1 MKYLAT
7 AIILL
12 IPALAAAAGGPV
24 ALGSNGGKFGDWTA
38 AIYGTGGAKVCYAF
52 TTAQTSKLDIH
63 KRGPVMLTVT
73 ERTGNRDEVTLS
85 AGYTYPAKPTVTL
98 TIGTTAIDFYTQGG
112 TAFTSSGTDAVAA
125 FKNGATAEAVS
136 SGPHGHPVTD
146 DFSLTGFSGAY
157 NAIAKACP

>member
-1 MKYLAT
+1 MKYLGS

-12 IPALAAAAGGPV
+12 IPALAAADAPV
-24 ALGSNGGKFGDWTA
+24 ALGPNNGTFGDWTA
-38 AIYGTGGAKVCYAF
+38 ATYGTGAAKVCYAF
-52 TTAQTSKLDIH
+52 TPAQTSKPAIH

-112 TAFTSSGTDAVAA
+112 TAFTTSGTNAVAA

-136 SGPHGHPVTD
+136 TGPHGHPVTD

-157 NAIAKACP
+157 NAIAQACP